1 MNIDYEGKTAA
12 VTGAA
17 SGMGREVARLVRE
30 LGGTVYAL
38 DLNQSK
44 DPVDGFIEVNLADK
58 ASIDSA
64 VKALPD
70 RIDSVFACAGVAGKN
85 MTPLS
90 VATINF
96 VGHRHLVESL
106 VPRMGEGSS
115 IALIA
120 SMGGMGWIA
129 NIPAVM
135 GLLQTDG
142 FDAAIH
148 YLEQHVDDA
157 AVLGGSTPGNNRG
170 YTFSKEA
177 TILYAKYRSW
187 TLAQRR
193 IRINTISPG
202 STTTPMLSQFGS
214 DPQVGARSVSPI
226 GNSSS
231 PRDQAKALAY
241 LNSDTASYI
250 SGADLCVDYGF
261 SGGIYTG
268 QGQLS
273 ETGN

>member
-1 MNIDYEGKTAA
+1 MNIDYAGRTTV
-12 VTGAA
+12 VTGTA

-38 DLNQSK
+38 DVNPCD
-44 DPVDGFIEVNLADK
+44 DPVDGFIEVDLAEK
-58 ASIDSA
+58 TSIDSA

-106 VPRMGEGSS
+106 VPRMDEGAS
-115 IALIA
+115 IGLIA
-120 SMGGMGWIA
+120 SMGGMGWIR

-135 GLLQTDG
+135 GLLRTDG
-142 FDAAIH
+142 FDATIA
-148 YLEQHVDDA
+148 YLQRHADDPD
-157 AVLGGSTPGNNRG
+157 VLGGSTPGTNRG

-187 TLAQRR
+187 TLAERR

-202 STTTPMLSQFGS
+202 STTTPMLSQFGT
-214 DPQVGARSVSPI
+214 DPGTGGRSVSPI
-226 GNSSS
+226 GESSS

-241 LNSDTASYI
+241 LNSDLASYI
-250 SGADLCVDYGF
+250 SGADLCVDHGF

-268 QGQLS
+268 QGQLGR
-273 ETGN
+273 TGN